1 MNAIND
7 LLQVMENLRD
17 PETGCPWDIRQT
29 SQSIAGCTLDE
40 THELLDA
47 IERSDSENLKE
58 ELGDL
63 LFNIV
68 FHARIAEEQGQFDF
82 DDVAQGISEKMRRR
96 HPHVFGDEHE
106 RELSDETLSQRWQEI
121 KQQEKAAR
129 PNNGPNT
136 SLNTVLGSDSGANS
150 AIYRARQIQK
160 EAATFG
166 FDWPD
171 ITPVFDKMEEELAEL
186 KQAFSEGDKDSISE
200 EIGDLMFVCVN
211 LARHASVN
219 AEMSLRRTN
228 QKFQRRFTYVQKQM
242 KAAGIEME
250 QHQLEQMERFWQEAK
265 SHVG

>member
-1 MNAIND
+1 MTAIND

-82 DDVAQGISEKMRRR
+82 DDVAQGISDKMRRR
-96 HPHVFGDEHE
+96 HPHVFGDARDQEV
-106 RELSDETLSQRWQEI
+106 SDETLSQQWQAI
-121 KQQEKAAR
+121 KLQEKSAR
-129 PNNGPNT
+129 ADT
-136 SLNTVLGSDSGANS
+136 SLGSDSGSNS
-150 AIYRARQIQK
+150 AIYRARQLQK
-160 EAATFG
+160 EAAVLG

-186 KQAFSEGDKDSISE
+186 KQAFSEGDKEAISE

-211 LARHASVN
+211 LARHAKVN
-219 AEMSLRRTN
+219 AEMSLRNTN
-228 QKFQRRFTYVQKQM
+228 LKFQRLFAYVPKQM
-242 KAAGIEME
+242 SAAGIAMKH
-250 QHQLEQMERFWQEAK
+250 HQLEQMERFCKEAK
-265 SHVG
+265 NHEG

>member
-1 MNAIND
+1 MTAIND

-17 PETGCPWDIRQT
+17 PETGCPWDKRQT

-82 DDVAQGISEKMRRR
+82 DDVAQGITEKMRRR
-96 HPHVFGDEHE
+96 HPHVFGDL
-106 RELSDETLSQRWQEI
+106 RDQELSDEILSQQWQAI
-121 KQQEKAAR
+121 KQQEKSER
-129 PNNGPNT
+129 EISGP
-136 SLNTVLGSDSGANS
+136 GSDSGSNS

-160 EAATFG
+160 EAAVLG

-171 ITPVFDKMEEELAEL
+171 INPVFDKMEEELAEL
-186 KQAFSEGDKDSISE
+186 RQAFSEGDKDAISE

-211 LARHASVN
+211 LARHAKVN
-219 AEMSLRRTN
+219 AEMSLRQTN
-228 QKFQRRFTYVQKQM
+228 RKFQRRFAYVQQQM
-242 KAAGIEME
+242 GAAGIAME
-250 QHQLEQMERFWQEAK
+250 QHQLDQMERFWQEAK
-265 SHVG
+265 SHVD

>member
-1 MNAIND
+1 MSAIDD
-7 LLQVMENLRD
+7 LLRVMENLRD
-17 PETGCPWDIRQT
+17 PESGCPWDIRQT

-47 IERSDSENLKE
+47 IERCDSENLKE

-82 DDVAQGISEKMRRR
+82 DDVARGISDKMRRR
-96 HPHVFGDEHE
+96 HPHVFGDA
-106 RELSDETLSQRWQEI
+106 RDQKLSDDTLSQQWQAI
-121 KQQEKAAR
+121 KQQEKSAR
-129 PNNGPNT
+129 PNTG
-136 SLNTVLGSDSGANS
+136 LGEDSGANS

-171 ITPVFDKMEEELAEL
+171 IIPVLDKLEEELAEL
-186 KQAFSEGDKDSISE
+186 KQAFSENDKEAISE
-200 EIGDLMFVCVN
+200 ELGDLMFVCVN
-211 LARHASVN
+211 LARHAKVN
-219 AEMSLRRTN
+219 SEMSLRNTN
-228 QKFQRRFTYVQKQM
+228 LKFQRRFAYVQQQM
-242 KAAGIEME
+242 SAAGIEME

-265 SHVG
+265 NHVG

>member
-1 MNAIND
+1 MSAIND
-7 LLQVMENLRD
+7 LLQIMENLRD
-17 PETGCPWDIRQT
+17 PDTGCPWDIRQT

-96 HPHVFGDEHE
+96 HPHVFGDESE
-106 RELSDETLSQRWQEI
+106 RELDDETLSQQWKKI
-121 KQQEKAAR
+121 KAQEKAAR
-129 PNNGPNT
+129 ANKSPNT
-136 SLNTVLGSDSGANS
+136 SLDTGLGSDSGANS
-150 AIYRARQIQK
+150 AIYRARLIQK

-171 ITPVFDKMEEELAEL
+171 ITPVFDKMDEELAEL
-186 KQAFSEGDKDSISE
+186 KQAFSEGDKDAISE

-211 LARHASVN
+211 LARHAKVN
-219 AEMSLRRTN
+219 SEMSLRRTN
-228 QKFQRRFTYVQKQM
+228 QKFRRRFAYVQQQM
-242 KAAGIEME
+242 SAAGIEME

-265 SHVG
+265 GHVG